1 MSPADQRLR
10 RLVELARKASPLP
23 AGPEPDLPPFLAGR
37 VVARWQAAFQ
47 SNARLRS
54 WDRLAA
60 IGAGLAVAL
69 AMTVQLSFGDR
80 VPPAVADPETDP
92 FTEMAE
98 RPFPGVSP

>member
-1 MSPADQRLR
+1 VSPAEQRLQ
-10 RLVELARKASPLP
+10 RLVELARKASPPP
-23 AGPEPDLPPFLAGR
+23 AGPEPDMPPFLAGR
-37 VVARWQAAFQ
+37 VVARWQSGFQ
-47 SNARLRS
+47 SNIRLRS

-60 IGAGLAVAL
+60 IGAGLAVGL

-80 VPPAVADPETDP
+80 VRPAGADPETDP